1 MWVLRTRQI
10 LAGLTNGTVAVSYDP
25 QMSVKG
31 AMLCTAADNAGT
43 KRKKR
48 LEDGF
53 SVADFRVAKD
63 SIVDGTGD
71 VFGKM
76 NARRGK
82 VTRRQM
88 DRMRKDP
95 RATQVRDLQ

>member
-1 MWVLRTRQI
+1 
-10 LAGLTNGTVAVSYDP
+10 
-25 QMSVKG
+25 
-31 AMLCTAADNAGT
+31 MLCCVVFCCAGT

-53 SVADFRVAKD
+53 SVADFGVAKD

-95 RATQVRDLQ
+95 RATQVRRTYHLHFVLYAIYT